1 MKKEG
6 LSRIII
12 NDKKLTNREQI
23 FATENHNLI
32 YNFINLKSICI
43 DDFYDIVVF
52 GYLRAVKKYYKNPAI
67 WKYEF
72 STIAFKEMNGELI
85 NHFEKNKNN
94 KNNIYILNQN
104 EIIEVTTELDDVLLT
119 HEIKK
124 LLTSEE
130 FLVYQAKLSGMSIK
144 EISIKF
150 GFTYYRANEKLKM
163 IKGKIKPLLD

>member
-6 LSRIII
+6 LSRIKII
-12 NDKKLTNREQI
+12 DKKLTKREQI

-32 YNFINLKSICI
+32 YNFLNLKSLCI

-52 GYLRAVKKYYKNPAI
+52 GYLRAVMKYYKNPAI
-67 WKYEF
+67 WQYEF

-85 NHFEKNKNN
+85 NHFEKNKHD
-94 KNNIYILNQN
+94 IYIVNLN
-104 EIIEVTTELDDVLLT
+104 ELIETNTELDDVLLT

-124 LLTSEE
+124 LLTSED

-150 GFTYYRANEKLKM
+150 GFTYYRANEKLKI
-163 IKGKIKPLLD
+163 IKGKIKTLLD